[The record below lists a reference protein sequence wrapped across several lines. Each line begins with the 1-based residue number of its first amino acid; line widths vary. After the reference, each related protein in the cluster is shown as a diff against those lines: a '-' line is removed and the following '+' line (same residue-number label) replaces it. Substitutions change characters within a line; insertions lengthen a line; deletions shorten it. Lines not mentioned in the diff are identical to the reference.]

1 MAYAEGVARLRT
13 RKQQALDVL
22 GKYMRQRGGSPESHY
37 EYVLKY
43 FDPVP
48 RIDPAAVETILAM
61 VGHSGPTPARIFDN
75 SIIDK
80 LLQEGV
86 TDKLYNK

>member
-80 LLQEGV
+80 LVQEGF